1 MSTRLSTEAAEALG
15 SPLAARVDF
24 HEEVASTQE
33 RARELAHGGAPHG
46 TLVLSE
52 IQKGGRGRLGR
63 RWGSPRGGLWMS
75 LVLRPEL
82 SARFAP
88 RITQTAAV
96 GVAKA
101 LWSFGV
107 EARIKWPNDLL
118 ITGPDDLTG
127 RKICGIL
134 AESSAENAPV
144 AAKRVGPGGA
154 AERAIDFVVLG
165 VGLNA
170 NLDPEDLDVPDR
182 EVATLRSELGHDVD
196 LPELLG
202 AILRNLDVELDRIKN
217 FGAILDDWRALNCTI
232 GRFVRVTRFGEII
245 EGRAVD
251 LTEEGALL
259 IERSPGGGPVE
270 VFEGEVEHL
279 RHGEGVR

>member
-1 MSTRLSTEAAEALG
+1 MSGLSREAVEGLR

-24 HEEVASTQE
+24 HEEIGSTQE

-52 IQKGGRGRLGR
+52 VQKGGRGRLGR

-82 SARFAP
+82 PTRFAP

-96 GVAKA
+96 GAAKA
-101 LWSFGV
+101 LWGLGV

-118 ITGPDDLTG
+118 VTGPDDPAG

-144 AAKRVGPGGA
+144 AAKRVGPSGA

-165 VGLNA
+165 VGMNA
-170 NLDPEDLDVPDR
+170 NLNPGDLDVPDR

-196 LPELLG
+196 LPRLLG
-202 AILRNLDVELDRIKN
+202 AVLRNLDAELARVRN
-217 FGAILDDWRALNCTI
+217 FGAVLDDWRALNCTL
-232 GRFVRVTRFGEII
+232 GRFVRVTRFGETI

-251 LTEEGALL
+251 LTGEGGLL
-259 IERSPGGGPVE
+259 IERSPEGGLVE

-279 RHGEGVR
+279 RHDERKD

>member
-1 MSTRLSTEAAEALG
+1 MTGLSREVAEGLG
-15 SPLAARVDF
+15 SPLAAKVDF
-24 HEEVASTQE
+24 HEEIVSTQE
-33 RARELAHGGAPHG
+33 RARELAHAGTPHG

-75 LVLRPEL
+75 LVLRPNL
-82 SARFAP
+82 PARFAP

-101 LWSFGV
+101 LWGLGV

-118 ITGPDDLTG
+118 VTNPEDPAG

-144 AAKRVGPGGA
+144 VAKRVGPGGA

-165 VGLNA
+165 VGMNA
-170 NLDPEDLDVPDR
+170 NLDPGDLDVPDR

-196 LPELLG
+196 LPHLLG
-202 AILRNLDVELDRIKN
+202 AVLGNLEAELDRIGD
-217 FGAILDDWRALNCTI
+217 FGAVLDDWRALNCTL
-232 GRFVRVTRFGEII
+232 GRYVRVTRFGEVI
-245 EGRAVD
+245 EGRATD
-251 LTEEGALL
+251 LTGEGGLL
-259 IERSPGGGPVE
+259 IERSPGRGLVE

-279 RHGEGVR
+279 RHGDGER